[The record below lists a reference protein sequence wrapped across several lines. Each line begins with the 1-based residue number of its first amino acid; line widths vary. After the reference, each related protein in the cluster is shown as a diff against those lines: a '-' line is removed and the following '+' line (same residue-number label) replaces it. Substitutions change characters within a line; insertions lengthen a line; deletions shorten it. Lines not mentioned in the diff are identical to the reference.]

1 MTLIERTCPP
11 RNNPE
16 ITYIEKFVVFIN
28 NRKPRTITGTFKSS
42 KFSPNDEKKIQMCPA
57 AKKSCGAFV
66 IKNPVQDECS

>member
-1 MTLIERTCPP
+1 MTLIERTSPL
-11 RNNPE
+11 RNNLD
-16 ITYIEKFVVFIN
+16 ISYIEKFVAFIK

-57 AKKSCGAFV
+57 AKQSCGAFV